1 MCNMLD
7 KRAFHVASLDDCL
20 ICRIQFPVQRQRTH
34 IVKRDNNQQYQHQAS
49 DNHGSYKEIAVDLRP
64 QFSKWISWSTI
75 SWNCGRRS
83 TAISLHGIFA

>member
-1 MCNMLD
+1 MWL
-7 KRAFHVASLDDCL
+7 AFDDCL

-64 QFSKWISWSTI
+64 QFQLIVLQLI
-75 SWNCGRRS
+75 HFE
-83 TAISLHGIFA
+83 LHGIFALIARPVLPNEWNH

>member
-49 DNHGSYKEIAVDLRP
+49 DNHGSYKRLRLTSARNSAYRAP
-64 QFSKWISWSTI
+64 TYHFE
-75 SWNCGRRS
+75 
-83 TAISLHGIFA
+83 LHGIFA